1 MEISPEAMEGVKLLG
16 DSSSVP
22 DAIFGSVTENA
33 FKFAAG
39 RNCEK
44 NTEGNLYILSD
55 FMAKDPKRKENIF
68 LNLSYKDRFLN
79 CKRFPV
85 VPGIDAGFMKQ
96 CTYGILT
103 AIYEGAKSAGDV
115 SMIRIGT
122 SYPHI
127 IDIDWRLDY
136 FIKSNQME
144 KINEPQYLLSL
155 KTQDND
161 VTSVDVVNISC
172 SVDELQ
178 DLVGKLKDAAKVL
191 EKATQ
196 G

>member
-44 NTEGNLYILSD
+44 NTE
-55 FMAKDPKRKENIF
+55 
-68 LNLSYKDRFLN
+68 
-79 CKRFPV
+79 

-115 SMIRIGT
+115 SMIRAALEDYKWIPERITFFLQNLKEYKDEIRIQISRIGT